1 MRSASGVTDLHSN
14 HLGSA
19 VARQSQTGHGL
30 NVNDFQQYSAG
41 VVEGMGSLGAGV
53 TNAVKG
59 ETLQTAARGL
69 EVLISDP
76 GSAAATVGQAAI
88 DQGQALMQT
97 AAAVASDPGAAAAAL
112 NDNPRALGRVLGQ
125 AAGDLAVAKIA
136 KDARGGGEGGGAQ
149 YALNSFAPDTPVL
162 TADGAQ
168 AIGTLNVGDVVIA
181 YDTASGTVSRVPI
194 THVWVHR
201 DAVLV
206 DLWIDGTL
214 IETTPAHPFF
224 TAEAGWVDAGA
235 LWAGAHIRTV
245 AGTAGVVQQITLVAR
260 TQVLYNLTVATAH
273 TFFVGRAG
281 WLVHN
286 ACPKAILK
294 KLREPGTF
302 NPTASSKQEALE
314 WAQEAFPDAVHLP
327 DAQPNTPYP
336 STAGYDKWYR
346 FEPAEPDV
354 GNNLPHIKYADWT
367 GGKKNRGGSWGHIFY
382 PDE

>member
-19 VARQSQTGHGL
+19 VARQSQTGQGL

-53 TNAVKG
+53 ANAVKG

-76 GSAAATVGQAAI
+76 GGAVATVGQAAL
-88 DQGQALMQT
+88 DQGKALMQT
-97 AAAVASDPGAAAAAL
+97 AAAVASDPAGAAAQL
-112 NDNPRALGRVLGQ
+112 NDNPRALGRMLGQ
-125 AAGDLAVAKIA
+125 AAGDLAVAKIV

-149 YALNSFAPDTPVL
+149 CALNSFAPDTPVL

-168 AIGTLNVGDVVIA
+168 AIGTLNVGDVVLA

-201 DAVLV
+201 DAMLV
-206 DLWIDGTL
+206 DLRIDGTL
-214 IETTPAHPFF
+214 IETTTEHPFF
-224 TAEAGWVDAGA
+224 TAETGWVDAGA

-245 AGTAGVVQQITLVAR
+245 AGTAGVVQQIAVVAR
-260 TQVLYNLTVATAH
+260 TQVLYNLTVATAN

-286 ACPKAILK
+286 DTCHVSRRQA
-294 KLREPGTF
+294 F
-302 NPTASSKQEALE
+302 QEAKDANDVPRSQAGL
-314 WAQEAFPDAVHLP
+314 QTKIPDKNTQQPLRQGEFTNNKGVQITIREDLP
-327 DAQPNTPYP
+327 RT
-336 STAGYDKWYR
+336 
-346 FEPAEPDV
+346 
-354 GNNLPHIKYADWT
+354 
-367 GGKKNRGGSWGHIFY
+367 Y
-382 PDE
+382 PDGGYQGPHFNAGPTLDRKLKQHYYYEAGE